1 MLVSP
6 DFSCRFDMR
15 GSPSEFSQGET
26 PMLNFLTDRARP
38 ISTAGSRAAARRC
51 AIGLISAVILA
62 VVAASWLTTA
72 ASARG
77 MGGGS
82 GGGRS
87 FGHSR
92 GSPSFGR
99 FHSGPRFSR
108 FDKFGFIRDRRFH
121 ESINGGFFNGNRRF
135 NNGFNGGFFDSSF
148 PFGGW
153 GGWGW
158 GDFGGP
164 FQGTQ
169 PIQPVITGDP
179 APAPRPQRYEPPT
192 VETTPEG
199 VTIVRGPGS
208 RHF

>member
-1 MLVSP
+1 
-6 DFSCRFDMR
+6 
-15 GSPSEFSQGET
+15 
-26 PMLNFLTDRARP
+26 MLNLLTDRARP
-38 ISTAGSRAAARRC
+38 ISTAGSQAAARSC
-51 AIGLISAVILA
+51 AIGLICAVILA
-62 VVAASWLTTA
+62 VVATSWLTTA

-87 FGHSR
+87 VGGSR
-92 GSPSFGR
+92 GSPSLGG
-99 FHSGPRFSR
+99 FHSGPHFFLGARSGSFFAGRHFLGDGRFSR

-121 ESINGGFFNGNRRF
+121 EGFNGGFFNGIRDRRF

-164 FQGTQ
+164 FPSTQ
-169 PIQPVITGDP
+169 PIQPVITGDL

-192 VETTPEG
+192 VETTPSG

-208 RHF
+208 RHS